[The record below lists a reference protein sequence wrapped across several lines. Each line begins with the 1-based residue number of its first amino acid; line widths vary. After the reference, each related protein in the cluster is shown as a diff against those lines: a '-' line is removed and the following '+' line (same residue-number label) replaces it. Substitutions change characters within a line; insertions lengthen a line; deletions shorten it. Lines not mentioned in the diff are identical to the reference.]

1 MTDYLY
7 HHGIKGMKWGIRRY
21 QNPDGTLTEA
31 GKQRYKIRAN
41 SKKKNVRDV
50 VRYSPRTNRDSVN
63 RQLHNA
69 LANSNA
75 QTNSVHQHRELVKN
89 LNREYARLYNKHVS
103 DAYGRVDP
111 NTFNF
116 QRDALTLDPDADSA
130 IWDSKGPDSAKF
142 WSMLREEE
150 SVRDRANA
158 ETEQI
163 VRSYTDRFNDALMA
177 DIPNDGTPEARNV
190 VMRYAGYDPD
200 RPFSRTSSMISEQIE
215 AESGLYD
222 FRNPFRV

>member
-63 RQLHNA
+63 RQLHDA

-75 QTNSVHQHRELVKN
+75 QTKNVHQHRELVKD
-89 LNREYARLYNKHVS
+89 LNREYARLYNKNAS
-103 DAYGRVDP
+103 DAYGRID
-111 NTFNF
+111 TG
-116 QRDALTLDPDADSA
+116 RL
-130 IWDSKGPDSAKF
+130 
-142 WSMLREEE
+142 EH
-150 SVRDRANA
+150 
-158 ETEQI
+158 
-163 VRSYTDRFNDALMA
+163 RS
-177 DIPNDGTPEARNV
+177 
-190 VMRYAGYDPD
+190 
-200 RPFSRTSSMISEQIE
+200 
-215 AESGLYD
+215 
-222 FRNPFRV
+222 